1 MKKNKFIKS
10 VIILVIGGFITKL
23 LGMIIKIV
31 LTRTIGTTGIGIYML
46 IMPTYMLLVSISQ
59 LGFPIAISKL
69 VAENKFNNKSL
80 VLGIIPISLLI
91 NLIIFIFLIL
101 FAKFIS
107 INLLHDNRTYYGI
120 IAIGFVLPFIS
131 ISSIMRGYFFGK
143 ERMLPHIFSNIM
155 EDVIRLLVIIFFL
168 PIVIPKGIEYTIFF
182 LILSSILSELSSII
196 IFIICAPKQLDFKKN
211 IIPKKNNI
219 KNILNIS
226 LPATGSK
233 LIGNIGYFLEPIIL
247 TFVLIKIGY
256 NSDFIINEYGIINGY
271 VMPLILLPS
280 FFTMAISQALI
291 PVISKSYSNKNIHYT
306 QTKIKQAIKL
316 SLLIGI
322 PATLIFTFI
331 PNIPLKLIYNT
342 NVGISYI
349 KVLAPICILHYIQS
363 PITSSLQAIGKANVA
378 MRGTLYG
385 MIIRTSILFIFSYLK
400 IGLWGL
406 IIAISSNIIFVTL
419 YQIIKLDKILKKS
432 RNS

>member
-10 VIILVIGGFITKL
+10 VIILVIGGFITKML
-23 LGMIIKIV
+23 SMIIKIV
-31 LTRTIGTTGIGIYML
+31 LTRTIGTAGIGIYML
-46 IMPTYMLLVSISQ
+46 IMPTYMLLVSIAQ
-59 LGFPIAISKL
+59 LGFPVAISKL
-69 VAENKFNNKSL
+69 VAEDKFNNKSL
-80 VLGIIPISLLI
+80 VLGIMPISLLI
-91 NLIIFIFLIL
+91 NMFLFIFLVL
-101 FAKFIS
+101 FANFIS
-107 INLLHDNRTYYGI
+107 NNLLHDNRTYYGI

-143 ERMLPHIFSNIM
+143 ERMLPHTFSNIM
-155 EDVIRLLVIIFFL
+155 EDIIRLLIIIFFI
-168 PIVIPKGIEYTIFF
+168 PITVPMGIEYTIFF

-196 IFIICAPKQLDFKKN
+196 IFIICAPKKLDFRKN
-211 IIPKKNNI
+211 IIPKKNNV

-226 LPATGSK
+226 LPATSSR

-247 TFVLIKIGY
+247 TFVLINIGY
-256 NSDFIINEYGIINGY
+256 DSNFIINEYGIINGY

-291 PVISKSYSNKNIHYT
+291 PVISKSYSNNNINYT
-306 QTKIKQAIKL
+306 KSKIKQAIKL

-331 PNIPLKLIYNT
+331 PEIPLNLIYNT

-349 KVLAPICILHYIQS
+349 KVLAPICLLHYIQG
-363 PITSSLQAIGKANVA
+363 PITSSLQAIGKAKIA
-378 MRGTLYG
+378 MKGTLYG
-385 MIIRTSILFIFSYLK
+385 MIIRTSLLFIVSYFK

-406 IIAISSNIIFVTL
+406 VVAISSNIIFVTL
-419 YQIIKLDKILKKS
+419 YQIFSLIKILKKS
-432 RNS
+432 RNI

>member
-10 VIILVIGGFITKL
+10 VIILVIGGFITKML
-23 LGMIIKIV
+23 SMIIKIV
-31 LTRTIGTTGIGIYML
+31 LTRTIGTAGIGIYML
-46 IMPTYMLLVSISQ
+46 IMPTYMLLVSIAQ
-59 LGFPIAISKL
+59 LGFPVAISKL
-69 VAENKFNNKSL
+69 VAEDKFNNKSL
-80 VLGIIPISLLI
+80 VLGIMPISLLI
-91 NLIIFIFLIL
+91 NMFLFIFLVL
-101 FAKFIS
+101 FANFIS
-107 INLLHDNRTYYGI
+107 NNLLHDNRTYYGI

-143 ERMLPHIFSNIM
+143 ERMLPHTFSNIM
-155 EDVIRLLVIIFFL
+155 EDIIRLLIIIFFI
-168 PIVIPKGIEYTIFF
+168 PITVPMGIEYTIFF

-196 IFIICAPKQLDFKKN
+196 IFIICAPKKLDFRKN
-211 IIPKKNNI
+211 IIPKKNNV

-226 LPATGSK
+226 LPATSSR

-247 TFVLIKIGY
+247 TFVLINIGY
-256 NSDFIINEYGIINGY
+256 DSDFIINEYGIINGY

-291 PVISKSYSNKNIHYT
+291 PVISKSYSNNNINYT
-306 QTKIKQAIKL
+306 KSKIKQAIKL

-331 PNIPLKLIYNT
+331 PEIPLNLIYNT

-349 KVLAPICILHYIQS
+349 KVLAPICLLHYIQG
-363 PITSSLQAIGKANVA
+363 PITSSLQAIGKAKIA
-378 MRGTLYG
+378 MKGTLYG
-385 MIIRTSILFIFSYLK
+385 MIIRTSLLFIVSYFK

-406 IIAISSNIIFVTL
+406 VVAISSNIIFVTL
-419 YQIIKLDKILKKS
+419 YQIFTLNKVLKKS
-432 RNS
+432 T